1 MLPVRV
7 TVPAA
12 GAASPASTRVSVV
25 LPAPLRPTKPIRS
38 PGATRTDA
46 ELSNSREPA
55 RSSRSVAV
63 ITSRVYEPGCYDAAT
78 AASTPLVGPATVPA
92 TTRSSYSRPISPAD
106 SPSTSARTSSVWN
119 PSKGAGRGGSRGT
132 ALVSTG
138 AVSYTHL

>member
-63 ITSRVYEPGCYDAAT
+63 ITSRVYEPSGYDAAT
-78 AASTPLVGPATVPA
+78 AGSTPLAGPATVPA
-92 TTRSSYSRPISPAD
+92 PLLGAHTEEVLAD
-106 SPSTSARTSSVWN
+106 VLGLSAGEIGRLYDDRVV
-119 PSKGAGRGGSRGT
+119 AGG
-132 ALVSTG
+132 
-138 AVSYTHL
+138 